1 MMVKQWFSQKIHGRC
16 HKTIRVGRVVAT
28 SLALSSPALGEVT
41 LVFSGGGPGGLV
53 LVLDHAS
60 GNFETQRQSSA
71 LARNFGPGGV
81 PILPESTE
89 AKNKGAVQAASLV
102 APPRHVIPSIDVVA
116 SIDEVGTRYA
126 GDRGLRQAGLSVTE
140 WLAFFRANIEIESG
154 YNQSARSSVGAIGL
168 GQLMPGTAAVL
179 GVNPYDTKQNLDGSA
194 RYLLMLLERFGS
206 KELALAGYNAGPEA
220 VQKYGGIPPYKETRG
235 HVAKVMAVY
244 RRLISENG

>member
-1 MMVKQWFSQKIHGRC
+1 MLKQ
-16 HKTIRVGRVVAT
+16 V
-28 SLALSSPALGEVT
+28 SLAICAT
-41 LVFSGGGPGGLV
+41 LTTWIASEAFAEGGRGGLV

-60 GNFETQRQSSA
+60 GSFETQRQSSA
-71 LARNFGPGGV
+71 FARNFGPGGV
-81 PILPESTE
+81 PILPDPPEAESEETVE
-89 AKNKGAVQAASLV
+89 VASLAV
-102 APPRHVIPSIDVVA
+102 PPRRLIPSADVVA
-116 SIDEVGTRYA
+116 AIDKVGTRYA
-126 GDRGLRQAGLSVTE
+126 GHSGLRQAGLSVTE

-179 GVNPYDTKQNLDGSA
+179 GVNPYDTNQNLDGSA

-220 VQKYGGIPPYKETRG
+220 VQKYGGVPPYEETRG

-244 RRLISENG
+244 RRLTSENG